1 MYQNNKIVQRK
12 TSKRLLASLDIRTYF
27 KGSRI
32 KSIWLYNQNRQIY
45 KWNRLG
51 NPEIG
56 LTIYEHIINDNYFG
70 IQLSEKK
77 RIDNVTGK
85 TVDPCEGN

>member
-27 KGSRI
+27 KGSRM
-32 KSIWLYNQNRQIY
+32 KSIWLYNQHRQ
-45 KWNRLG
+45 
-51 NPEIG
+51 
-56 LTIYEHIINDNYFG
+56 IYEHIINDSYFG

-77 RIDNVTGK
+77 RIDNQCYWQNC
-85 TVDPCEGN
+85 CEGN